1 MKFKIKR
8 DSEVVVISGEHKGK
22 KGKVLKVLR
31 DSQRVLVEGV
41 NVCKKCL
48 KKSQENPKGGMLET
62 EMPIHYSNVMLV
74 GTKAAGAKK
83 GIERSKE
90 G

>member
-8 DSEVVVISGEHKGK
+8 DSEVIVISGEHKGK
-22 KGKVLKVLR
+22 KGKVLRVLR

-41 NVCKKCL
+41 NVRKKCL
-48 KKSQENPKGGMLET
+48 KKSQENPKGGMIET

-74 GTKAAGAKK
+74 GAKASGAKK

>member
-8 DSEVVVISGEHKGK
+8 DSEVVVISGEHRGK

-31 DSQRVLVEGV
+31 DSQRVLIEGV

-48 KKSQENPKGGMLET
+48 RKSQENPKGGMIET

-74 GTKAAGAKK
+74 GAKAAGAKK

>member
-8 DSEVVVISGEHKGK
+8 DSEVVVIFGEHKGK

-41 NVCKKCL
+41 NVRKKCL
-48 KKSQENPKGGMLET
+48 KKSQGNPKGGMIET

-74 GTKAAGAKK
+74 GAKALGAKK

>member
-8 DSEVVVISGEHKGK
+8 DLEVVVISGEHKGK
-22 KGKVLKVLR
+22 KGKVLKVFR
-31 DSQRVLVEGV
+31 DSQRVLIEGV
-41 NVCKKCL
+41 NVRKKCL
-48 KKSQENPKGGMLET
+48 KKSQENPKGGVIET

-74 GTKAAGAKK
+74 SVKAAGAKK

>member
-41 NVCKKCL
+41 NVRKKCL
-48 KKSQENPKGGMLET
+48 KKSQENPKGGMIEA

-74 GTKAAGAKK
+74 GAKAAGAKK

>member
-8 DSEVVVISGEHKGK
+8 DSEVIVIAGEHKGK
-22 KGKVLKVLR
+22 KGKVLKIFR
-31 DSQRVLVEGV
+31 DTQRVLVEGV
-41 NVCKKCL
+41 NVRKKCL
-48 KKSQENPKGGMLET
+48 KKSQENPKGGMIEI

-74 GTKAAGAKK
+74 GAKVAGAKK

>member
-8 DSEVVVISGEHKGK
+8 DSEVVVVSGEHKGK
-22 KGKVLKVLR
+22 KGKVLRVLR
-31 DSQRVLVEGV
+31 DTQRVLVEGV
-41 NVCKKCL
+41 NVHKKCL
-48 KKSQENPKGGMLET
+48 KKSQENPKGGVIEI

-74 GTKAAGAKK
+74 SAKTSAKK
-83 GIERSKE
+83 GNGHSKE

>member
-1 MKFKIKR
+1 MKFKVKR

-41 NVCKKCL
+41 NVRKKCL
-48 KKSQENPKGGMLET
+48 KKSQENPKGGMIEA

-74 GTKAAGAKK
+74 GAKVAGAKK

>member
-8 DSEVVVISGEHKGK
+8 DSEVVVISGEHRGK

-41 NVCKKCL
+41 NVRRKCI
-48 KKSQENPKGGMLET
+48 KKSQENPKGGVIET

-74 GTKAAGAKK
+74 GAKAAGAKK